1 MMQHTDKEKELLLTC
16 ARETIAAHL
25 ETREPRLP
33 APPERLTKEKCGA
46 FVTLHKDGR
55 LRGCIG
61 RIIGDKPVWEVVKEV
76 ALESAFSDP
85 RFPPLAKSELEHVE
99 LEISLLSPFFEIKPE
114 EVVPG
119 KHGLLIRCGFNQGL
133 LLPQV
138 ATEYGWDRPTFLAHL
153 CLKAG
158 LPTDAWMRD
167 DCTLMA
173 FTAEVFSE
181 KDFY

>member
-1 MMQHTDKEKELLLTC
+1 MQHSDEDRKLLLAC
-16 ARETIAAHL
+16 ARETIKARLFGKEPELPEPPGHL
-25 ETREPRLP
+25 T
-33 APPERLTKEKCGA
+33 TEKCGA
-46 FVTLHKDGR
+46 FVTLHKGGR

-61 RIIGDKPVWEVVKEV
+61 RIAADTAVWQVVREV

-85 RFPPLAKSELEHVE
+85 RFPPLREEELPDTEI
-99 LEISLLSPFFEIKPE
+99 EISLLSPFFEISPD

-119 KHGLLIRCGFNQGL
+119 KHGLIIRCGFNQGL

-138 ATEYGWDRPTFLAHL
+138 ASEYGWDRPTFLANL

-167 DCTLMA
+167 DCSLFA

-181 KDFY
+181 KDFS